1 MRSKQAQCFNHSCVR
16 LGHVVFIKLLKL
28 KGNVLIYALFCTCIA
43 LQSLHIVLPFLAIL
57 IKCPDKWLPNV
68 VTSS

>member
-28 KGNVLIYALFCTCIA
+28 KGNVLIYALFCTFIA
-43 LQSLHIVLPFLAIL
+43 LQSLHILPFLAIL
-57 IKCPDKWLPNV
+57 IKCPDKWLRNV